1 MKKIHQ
7 IGIQVNEGFTLI
19 ELVVVVAVLAILSA
33 IAIPSFNEMQKRSMI
48 TVAKSNLISM
58 FKECYLVGGNATFSD
73 ISAWN
78 TRNSYGT
85 RGLGVDTNGFTYDTS
100 ISSNTPISENDSC
113 LSIAAKSNTGQG
125 STTPLLPHFEIRY
138 EATTGAVEK
147 NCIVAD
153 IARTYNNSSCN
164 TSAPVGSQW

>member
-1 MKKIHQ
+1 MKEIRQK
-7 IGIQVNEGFTLI
+7 GIQENEGFSLI

-58 FKECYLVGGNATFSD
+58 FKECYLVGRNATFSE
-73 ISAWN
+73 ITAWN
-78 TRNSYGT
+78 TRNSYGN

-100 ISSNTPISENDSC
+100 ISSNTPINGNDSC

-125 STTPLLPHFEIRY
+125 STTPLLPHFEIRFNP
-138 EATTGAVEK
+138 TTSGVEK

-153 IARTYNNSSCN
+153 IARTYNNSTCN
-164 TSAPVGSQW
+164 TSAPIGSQW